1 MSKTVRHLVR
11 YLRPFWKFAI
21 VSGVC
26 TVLIAATS
34 LLLPWPLQLLFD
46 YVLAERPMPPWVAYF
61 LGSFVG
67 DNITLFI
74 IIVSIRLGVTLIHN
88 VMVVVGEYVNTRI
101 DQGIALEVR
110 SDLFQHAQR
119 LSLSFHDQRRSGQLI
134 YVINFQAQSAASLI
148 MAVQPLAQ
156 SGLLLIGMLWI
167 SWQLDPPLALL
178 SLTVIP
184 FLYFFVRYYSRNIQ
198 SRLTQVKGME
208 GESLS
213 IIHEAVSMMRVIVA
227 FGREGYEYRRFRGQA
242 EEAMQARVTLTLRQ
256 TLFSLA
262 VNMTTAVGTVLV
274 MGLGAYHAMSGR
286 ITGGE
291 LLIILTYISSV
302 YDPLESI
309 SNTVGALQEHFV
321 NLRMSM
327 ALLDTEPE
335 IKDPPNPIRLDRA
348 RGDVSFEGVQFSYT
362 GREDTLKD
370 VSFSV
375 AAGQV
380 IAVVG
385 PTGAGKTT
393 LISLIPRF
401 YDSTHGRILIDG
413 IDTRQ
418 MSLRSLRNQISMVLQ
433 EPLLFSATIAE
444 NIRYGRLDADM
455 SEIIEAA
462 KQANAHD
469 FIMSLP
475 QKYDTVLGERGAKL
489 SGGERQRISVARAF
503 LRDAPILILDEPTSS
518 IDSKT
523 EAVILDALAR
533 LMVGRTTF
541 MVAHRLSTI
550 HHADL
555 ILVLSRGRIVEQGT
569 HQELLEQ
576 AGLYKQLHDM
586 QTGLARRKLQR
597 DLKLPAGVTT
607 YAGLES

>member
-1 MSKTVRHLVR
+1 MNPTMRRLLR
-11 YLRPFWKFAI
+11 YLRPYWKLGM
-21 VSGVC
+21 VSGIC
-26 TVLIAATS
+26 TLLIAGTS

-46 YVLAERPMPPWVAYF
+46 YVLAKRSMPPFVAYF
-61 LGSFVG
+61 LGPLQGRTIALFFAIVG
-67 DNITLFI
+67 LRLGITL
-74 IIVSIRLGVTLIHN
+74 LHN
-88 VMVVVGEYVNTRI
+88 LMVVASEYVNTRI
-101 DQGIALEVR
+101 DQGIALDVR
-110 SDLFQHAQR
+110 SELFQHAQR

-134 YVINFQAQSAASLI
+134 YAINFQAQSAASLI
-148 MAVQPLAQ
+148 MAVQPLVQ
-156 SGLLLIGMLWI
+156 SALLLIGMLWI
-167 SWQLDPPLALL
+167 SWTLDPPLALL

-184 FLYFFVRYYSRNIQ
+184 FLYFFVRYYARNIQ

-227 FGREGYEYRRFRGQA
+227 FGRESYEYRRFRGQA
-242 EEAMQARVTLTLRQ
+242 EEAMQARVQLTLRQ
-256 TLFSLA
+256 TLFSLS
-262 VNMTTAVGTVLV
+262 VNMTTAVGTALV
-274 MGLGAYHAMSGR
+274 MALGAYHAMSGR

-309 SNTVGALQEHFV
+309 SNTVGNLQEHFV
-321 NLRMSM
+321 NLRMSLG
-327 ALLDTEPE
+327 LLDKDPE
-335 IKDPPNPIRLDRA
+335 IKDPPHPVRIDRA
-348 RGDVSFEGVQFSYT
+348 RGEVAFENVQFSYT
-362 GREDTLKD
+362 GREDTLRD
-370 VSFSV
+370 VSFSCS
-375 AAGQV
+375 AGQV
-380 IAVVG
+380 VAIVG

-401 YDSTHGRILIDG
+401 YDSTGGRILIDG
-413 IDTRQ
+413 TDSREL
-418 MSLRSLRNQISMVLQ
+418 SLRSLRNQISMVLQ

-444 NIRYGRLDADM
+444 NIRYGRLNATMND
-455 SEIIEAA
+455 IIEAA
-462 KQANAHD
+462 KSANAHD
-469 FIMSLP
+469 FIMTLP
-475 QKYDTVLGERGAKL
+475 QKYETVLGERGSKL

-523 EAVILDALAR
+523 EAVILDALMK

-555 ILVLSRGRIVEQGT
+555 ILVLNRGRIVEQGT
-569 HQELLEQ
+569 HDSLL
-576 AGLYKQLHDM
+576 AASGLYRQLHDM
-586 QTGLARRKLQR
+586 QTGVARRRLQR
-597 DLKLPAGVTT
+597 ELRLPAAS